1 MKAAAHIK
9 TPAQYIA
16 NLPPDRRETVQALDR
31 AIRRAAPEL
40 KPHIYFRMLGYG
52 PYKHVTSSGGECDW
66 CAVALASQKNY
77 FSLYLCASDE
87 GQYLAEENR
96 KRLGKVS
103 VGRSCVRFKKL
114 QDLDLKVAMEL
125 VKKTAVLRKKIRRAR

>member
-1 MKAAAHIK
+1 MKAPAHIK

-16 NLPPDRRETVQALDR
+16 NLPPDRQKTVQALDR
-31 AIRRAAPEL
+31 AIRKAAPEL
-40 KPHIYFRMLGYG
+40 KPHIYFGMLGYG
-52 PYKHVTSSGGECDW
+52 RYKHVTSSGGECEW

-77 FSLYLCASDE
+77 FSLYLGASD
-87 GQYLAEENR
+87 GDRYLAEENW

-114 QDLDLKVAMEL
+114 QDLELKVAMEL
-125 VKKTAVLRKKIRRAR
+125 VKKLLFCEERTKRAR